1 MKLNKLL
8 QVRRVLSEH
17 ANEPIPTMLAYK
29 ILKFMK
35 SSDTEGAFYDAK
47 LQEIIEQ
54 YVLYLLFHTR
64 GLHTFHTF
72 A

>member
-8 QVRRVLSEH
+8 QVRKVLSDH

-35 SSDTEGAFYDAK
+35 ASDTEGAFYEQK
-47 LQEIIEQ
+47 LNGII
-54 YVLYLLFHTR
+54 
-64 GLHTFHTF
+64 
-72 A
+72 

>member
-8 QVRRVLSEH
+8 QARKVLSEH

-35 SSDTEGAFYDAK
+35 ASDTEGAFYDQQLK
-47 LQEIIEQ
+47 EIIGK
-54 YVLYLLFHTR
+54 YAKKNDKGDRKSVV
-64 GLHTFHTF
+64 
-72 A
+72 